1 MANQYYELISQRTI
15 QLENRTY
22 ATQIYNKSLKNFLIE
37 NSNKKIYIY
46 EPSLNTNRIE
56 AIVL

>member
-15 QLENRTY
+15 QIENRTY
-22 ATQIYNKSLKNFLIE
+22 ATHIYNKSLKNFLIE

-46 EPSLNTNRIE
+46 EPSINTNRIE

>member
-15 QLENRTY
+15 QIENRTY

-46 EPSLNTNRIE
+46 EPSITTNRIE
-56 AIVL
+56 AIVI

>member
-15 QLENRTY
+15 QIENRTY
-22 ATQIYNKSLKNFLIE
+22 TTQIYNKSLKNFLIE

-46 EPSLNTNRIE
+46 EPSINTNRIE

>member
-1 MANQYYELISQRTI
+1 MVNQYYELISQRTI
-15 QLENRTY
+15 QIENRTY

-46 EPSLNTNRIE
+46 EPSINTNRIE

>member
-15 QLENRTY
+15 QIENRTY

-37 NSNKKIYIY
+37 NFGKKIYIY
-46 EPSLNTNRIE
+46 EPSINTNRFE

>member
-15 QLENRTY
+15 QIENRTY

-37 NSNKKIYIY
+37 NSGKKIYIY
-46 EPSLNTNRIE
+46 EPSINTNRIE

>member
-15 QLENRTY
+15 QIENRTY

-46 EPSLNTNRIE
+46 EPSINTNRIE

>member
-15 QLENRTY
+15 QFENRTY

-46 EPSLNTNRIE
+46 EPSINTNRIE

>member
-15 QLENRTY
+15 QIENRTY
-22 ATQIYNKSLKNFLIE
+22 ATKVYDKSLKNFLIE

-46 EPSLNTNRIE
+46 EPSITTNRIE
-56 AIVL
+56 AIVI

>member
-37 NSNKKIYIY
+37 NSGKKIYIY
-46 EPSLNTNRIE
+46 EPSITTNRIE
-56 AIVL
+56 AIVI

>member
-37 NSNKKIYIY
+37 NSGKKIYIY
-46 EPSLNTNRIE
+46 EPSITTTRIE
-56 AIVL
+56 AIVI

>member
-15 QLENRTY
+15 QIENRTY